1 MTSTG
6 GNVYSDLN
14 DLDLLRLET
23 ATISVLTETGRMLR
37 SRSPEQKPGPRM
49 SLVRSRS
56 GNAVWLR
63 HDVDDAMA
71 REIGRIVAREPPSG
85 DPRTPPTYL
94 ADYLRILA
102 AEPPDLQ
109 NNGGPIYT
117 FPDDV
122 RSPHPAQLIRSGTDD
137 GDRLIERLEREGM
150 PESLSSVGVVD
161 AGEFWEPWCTAFEG
175 EEIASIAFTVGMSPE
190 GAEVG
195 VCSMVAFRGRGF
207 AAAAVA
213 GWGSHSEVRGKTRF
227 YSTAWSN
234 VSSQRVTDRLG
245 LRFVGTR
252 FTID

>member
-1 MTSTG
+1 MPSTS

-14 DLDLLRLET
+14 DLDLLKLES

-71 REIGRIVAREPPSG
+71 SEIGRIVAREPPSG
-85 DPRTPPTYL
+85 DLRTPPTYL

-102 AEPPDLQ
+102 AEPPGLQ

-122 RSPHPAQLIRSGTDD
+122 RSPHPAQLIRSGTND
-137 GDRLIERLEREGM
+137 GDQLIERLQREGV
-150 PESLSSVGVVD
+150 PESLSSVGFVD
-161 AGEFWEPWCTAFEG
+161 VGEFWAPWCVALDG
-175 EEIASIAFTVGMSPE
+175 ENIASIAFTVGMSPE

-207 AAAAVA
+207 ASAAVA
-213 GWGSHSEVRGKTRF
+213 GWASQLELRDKALF

-252 FTID
+252 FTIN